1 MEQRKDKII
10 FFKEKKWI
18 MAYWFK
24 RNRKCGLT
32 ENSMW
37 MQWQKWWKED
47 CFDINDERFK
57 DTFAWV
63 KDTVATMPINEI
75 KKKRYD
81 MADTRQVS
89 RALQRKAISKGYF
102 IKRSATSRHPY
113 VVSGYMI
120 CSSKGKKHNH
130 IICGEKYNLTLKQV
144 NEFLE
149 RKEDKKNEND

>member
-24 RNRKCGLT
+24 RNRKCELT
-32 ENSMW
+32 ESN
-37 MQWQKWWKED
+37 MQSQWHKWWKED
-47 CFDINDERFK
+47 GFDISDERFK
-57 DTFAWV
+57 DTFIWV

-75 KKKRYD
+75 KKRRYD
-81 MADTRQVS
+81 MADRRQVP
-89 RALQRKAISKGYF
+89 RTLQRLAISKGYF
-102 IKRSATSRHPY
+102 IKKAATSKHPC

-120 CSSKGKKHNH
+120 CSSKGKRHNH

-144 NEFLE
+144 REFLE
-149 RKEDKKNEND
+149 REE

>member
-1 MEQRKDKII
+1 MEQTKNKIH

-24 RNRKCGLT
+24 RNRKCELT
-32 ENSMW
+32 ESNMHI
-37 MQWQKWWKED
+37 QWQKWWKED
-47 CFDINDERFK
+47 RFDITDERFK
-57 DTFAWV
+57 DTFIWV

-81 MADTRQVS
+81 IADTRQVP
-89 RALQRKAISKGYF
+89 RTLQRKAISKGYF
-102 IKRSATSRHPY
+102 IKKSATGRHPY

-149 RKEDKKNEND
+149 REE